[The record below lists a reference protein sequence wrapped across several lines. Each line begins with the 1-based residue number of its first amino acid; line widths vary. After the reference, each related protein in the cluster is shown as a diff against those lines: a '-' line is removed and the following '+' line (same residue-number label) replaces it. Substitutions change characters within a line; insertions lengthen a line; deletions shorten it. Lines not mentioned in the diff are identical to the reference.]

1 MPSIR
6 LEFSQFGKFDSFDIV
21 RSNNPLDFENLPVPI
36 ATGIV
41 KPYYIDTTVVLGQL
55 YYYAAIVHLDSD
67 TRISDQK
74 FLYTGFGDPFYGAT
88 VILTPA
94 SFDGTNGKQVTL
106 KNLAATPAT
115 AQLTSEPYAVV
126 ARGLEPGERFIR
138 ILTGYVMMALPFTLG
153 VNDFT
158 IEFQCVPDYN
168 SQREIYGRMFQLGE
182 NNSAGAL
189 LICQDATTNP
199 PTLFVQGYDPS
210 GVYIYTAR
218 EAKATL
224 NIDQYNHVCLM
235 RTGGVFRLYL
245 NGVLVNTNNMFTT
258 FSITKQ
264 NLYIGS
270 NTSGFERFSMFFGG
284 LRVSQGNKYDLA
296 GFPAV
301 LTPFENDSDVLLLLK
316 DGPEGFKDYSQS
328 KIGFAQIGLAY
339 SPKPHVDDGV
349 IYLSESG
356 RYHATIPVLGTSD
369 FTLEAFVILNKTNNE
384 WGRVFQIGPNGTL
397 GGLYV
402 YLIQNSANAGFQ
414 LRNGSGYFDVTG
426 SNLPLSTSTWKHVC
440 IMRKDGVFY
449 AFVDGVR
456 YRYDATQLTYNISHN
471 TLYIGA
477 NATGSE
483 YADISINS
491 LRLTKVAR
499 YTVEG
504 FDPPTDKFQV
514 GF

>member
-6 LEFSQFGKFDSFDIV
+6 LEFSQFGDFDYFDIV
-21 RSNNPLDFENLPVPI
+21 RSTAPLDFNDLPTPI
-36 ATGIV
+36 ATGLT
-41 KPYYIDTTVVLGQL
+41 KPFYVDTSPVLGQF
-55 YYYAAIVHLDSD
+55 YYYAAVAHIGSD
-67 TRISDQK
+67 TEVSDQK
-74 FLYTGFGDPFYGAT
+74 FIYTGFGDPFYGDT

-94 SFDGTNGKQVTL
+94 SFDGTSGKQVAL
-106 KNLAATPAT
+106 KNFAATPSP
-115 AQLTSEPYAVV
+115 AQLTNEPYSVV

-138 ILTGYVMMALPFTLG
+138 ILWGNVRMGFPFMLG

-168 SQREIYGRMFQLGE
+168 SQRETYGRMFQLGD
-182 NNSAGAL
+182 NNSAGTL

-199 PTLFVQGYDPS
+199 PTLFVQGYKPS
-210 GVYIYTAR
+210 GIYIYTAR

-235 RTGGVFRLYL
+235 RTNGVFRLYL
-245 NGVLVNTNNMFTT
+245 NGVLVNTNTKFTT

-270 NTSGFERFSMFFGG
+270 NSYGSERFSMFFGG

-316 DGPEGFKDYSQS
+316 DGPEGFKDYSS
-328 KIGFAQIGLAY
+328 ANIGFAETGLAY

-349 IYLSESG
+349 IYLSETG
-356 RYHATIPVLGTSD
+356 GYQATIPVLGTSD
-369 FTLEAFVILNKTNNE
+369 FTLEAFIILNKTNSE

-397 GGLYV
+397 GGIYV
-402 YLIQNSANAGFQ
+402 YLLPHSADAGFQ
-414 LRNGSGYFDVTG
+414 LHNGSGYFDVNG
-426 SNLPLSTSTWKHVC
+426 SDLSFSTSTWKHVC

-456 YRYDATQLTYNISHN
+456 YRFDATRPTYNISHN

-477 NATGSE
+477 NDTGSE
-483 YADISINS
+483 YADISING

-504 FDPPTDKFQV
+504 FDPPTDAHPV
-514 GF
+514 EY